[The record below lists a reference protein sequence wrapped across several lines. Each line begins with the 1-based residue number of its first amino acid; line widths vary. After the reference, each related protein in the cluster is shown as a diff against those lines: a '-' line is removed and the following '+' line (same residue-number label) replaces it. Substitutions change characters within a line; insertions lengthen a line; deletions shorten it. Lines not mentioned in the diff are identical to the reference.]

1 MAEAEILKDCHQLKS
16 LYYMELLEFSKW
28 CGGEQNKG
36 KEELEA
42 GLSCLCRYVQNFSTY
57 TFLFSS

>member
-1 MAEAEILKDCHQLKS
+1 MGEAEILKDCHQLKS
-16 LYYMELLEFSKW
+16 LYYVKLLESLKL
-28 CGGEQNKG
+28 CGGEWNKG
-36 KEELEA
+36 EEELEA